1 MKSRNSHHSRGEAR
15 IKAFLARPS
24 HPKGTLSLGEL
35 RGFLFALN
43 AAPELVKPSEWI
55 PFIFSDEEPEFRD
68 MEEAEEVMGALMH
81 LYNDINKTVRAKRPM
96 LPPGCVFLDP
106 PMANL
111 EPEAPVSQWARG
123 FSAGHMWLED
133 AWDRYLPEEMEEEMG
148 AALAALSFFASRSM
162 AEQMAAEF
170 SGADVSI
177 ERLAEMFRRVFS
189 EAVMEYAGMGRAIYE
204 AVLEVEER
212 PQNSKSASAPVGRND
227 PCPCGS
233 GKKSKKCCGAGGGW
247 N

>member
-1 MKSRNSHHSRGEAR
+1 MKSRKSPHSRREAR
-15 IKAFLARPS
+15 LKAFLARPS
-24 HPKGTLSLGEL
+24 HPEGTLTLGEL

-43 AAPELVKPSEWI
+43 SAPELVKPSDWI
-55 PFIFSDEEPEFRD
+55 PFIFANEEPGFRD
-68 MEEAEEVMGALMH
+68 MEEAEEVMEALMD
-81 LYNDINKTVRAKRPM
+81 LYNDVNVSVLAEGPS

-123 FSAGHMWLED
+123 FSAGHMWLEE

-148 AALAALSFFASRSM
+148 AALAALAFFASPSM
-162 AEQMAAEF
+162 AEKMAAELP
-170 SGADVSI
+170 GADATV

-189 EAVMEYAGMGRAIYE
+189 DAVMEYAGMGRTIYE
-204 AVLEVEER
+204 TVLKVEEGL
-212 PQNSKSASAPVGRND
+212 QTSKPASAPVGRND

-233 GKKSKKCCGAGGGW
+233 GKKFKKCCGAGGGW

>member
-1 MKSRNSHHSRGEAR
+1 M
-15 IKAFLARPS
+15 
-24 HPKGTLSLGEL
+24 
-35 RGFLFALN
+35 
-43 AAPELVKPSEWI
+43 KPSEWI
-55 PFIFSDEEPEFRD
+55 PFIFSGEEPEFRD
-68 MEEAEEVMGALMH
+68 MAEAEEVMGSLMH
-81 LYNDINKTVRAKRPM
+81 LHNDINRFVRAKGSR
-96 LPPGCVFLDP
+96 LPAGCVFLDP

-162 AEQMAAEF
+162 AEKMADEF
-170 SGADVSI
+170 SGADVTV
-177 ERLAEMFRRVFS
+177 EGLAEMFRRVFPD
-189 EAVMEYAGMGRAIYE
+189 AAMEYAGLGRVIYE
-204 AVLEVEER
+204 AVLEAGEGM
-212 PQNSKSASAPVGRND
+212 QDSKPAAAPVGRND

-233 GKKSKKCCGAGGGW
+233 GKKSKKCCGAGGSW